1 MLFLVFTVNATVDW
15 VNPGLTSIPDSLPT
29 VHSSEDWQAAFGF
42 HNEPVRANNIVAQPT
57 VTNVAVGP
65 INSEEFAEKEVFQN
79 RQFSAMNENS
89 NSIVSN
95 LLMNSSTS
103 KFMADF
109 QQNSLH
115 RKLAIQVYLL
125 THNYLQFNHDLFIH
139 NCKLVLKYK

>member
-1 MLFLVFTVNATVDW
+1 MLLFIFTVNATVDW

-42 HNEPVRANNIVAQPT
+42 RNEPIRANHIVPQPN
-57 VTNVAVGP
+57 VTNLAVGP
-65 INSEEFAEKEVFQN
+65 IDSEDFTEKEVFQN
-79 RQFSAMNENS
+79 QQFSAMNENS

-115 RKLAIQVYLL
+115 RKLAIQVLIMMLL
-125 THNYLQFNHDLFIH
+125 VISNYL
-139 NCKLVLKYK
+139 